1 MSFLPIPA
9 ARVAIV
15 DSRPS
20 DYDNVLLAAE
30 DANVSVHFMRS
41 SSEAARFFARWQQPM
56 GDQHPTSDLDGFDLA
71 QMLRGMR
78 PNSLIFIIGEEYRLD
93 DEMQTLTL
101 GLTKYVCKP
110 LEPSWVIPQGN
121 DSCIPLR
128 VFQDVPAT
136 READDEAIDILPSGL
151 AEEVEVGELRIA
163 PGLADEEDEIHS
175 GRIRRADDSQVR
187 SAVPPATRR
196 EHRHD
201 G

>member
-1 MSFLPIPA
+1 MSSLPIPA

-20 DYDNVLLAAE
+20 DYDNVLLAAG

-41 SSEAARFFARWQQPM
+41 GSEALRFLRRWHAGLWVINTQ
-56 GDQHPTSDLDGFDLA
+56 LDDMSGFDLA

-128 VFQDVPAT
+128 VFQDVP
-136 READDEAIDILPSGL
+136 EANGEDDEAIDILPSGL
-151 AEEVEVGELRIA
+151 EDGEVEAEVLRIA
-163 PGLADEEDEIHS
+163 PGLDDDEIHAADQDEPM
-175 GRIRRADDSQVR
+175 ILKFDPQFRRRGA
-187 SAVPPATRR
+187 A
-196 EHRHD
+196 
-201 G
+201 